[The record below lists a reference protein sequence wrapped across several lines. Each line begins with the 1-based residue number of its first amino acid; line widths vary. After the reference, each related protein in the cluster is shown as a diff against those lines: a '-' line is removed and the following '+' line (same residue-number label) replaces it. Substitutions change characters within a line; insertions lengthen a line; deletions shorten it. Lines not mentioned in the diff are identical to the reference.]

1 MAQVGPAS
9 MASTRPVEAM
19 RASLIDWGAIL
30 AGALT
35 AAALSFVF
43 LTFGAAIGLSVVSPW
58 PSSGVSAR
66 TFSAL
71 AVFWT
76 LVQQIG
82 AFLAGGYIAGRMR
95 AGWAELNADE
105 VEFRD
110 GLHGALVWALGICI
124 GAALL
129 LATAGAATRAAT
141 DLASKVMSVAAL
153 NTDPLAYYT
162 DTLLRPGPARPAAGG
177 GVAQTPARVE
187 PVAPE
192 TRAEITRVVARSI
205 ANGSLS
211 DPDKSYLATIVAQR
225 SGLPQA
231 EAEKRVTDTYA
242 EANRVIREAA
252 NKARRT
258 AVLGGLITGISLMIS
273 LAAAWWAAQRGGHHR
288 DNSVPATLVFFGSS
302 LRRPW

>member
-9 MASTRPVEAM
+9 MASARPVEAM
-19 RASLIDWGAIL
+19 RASFIDWGAIL

-141 DLASKVMSVAAL
+141 DLTSKAMSIAGL
-153 NTDPLAYYT
+153 NTDPLAYYRS
-162 DTLLRPGPARPAAGG
+162 LLRGTRPAAGG

-192 TRAEITRVVARSI
+192 TRAETPRCCPFHRQRP
-205 ANGSLS
+205 LS
-211 DPDKSYLATIVAQR
+211 DPDRATWRRSSPSAAGCRRPRRRSASPTPTPRPIASSGKPPTRHVAPR
-225 SGLPQA
+225 C
-231 EAEKRVTDTYA
+231 
-242 EANRVIREAA
+242 
-252 NKARRT
+252 
-258 AVLGGLITGISLMIS
+258 
-273 LAAAWWAAQRGGHHR
+273 WAA
-288 DNSVPATLVFFGSS
+288 SSPASA
-302 LRRPW
+302 

>member
-1 MAQVGPAS
+1 MAQVGPGT
-9 MASTRPVEAM
+9 MAGARPADVA
-19 RASLIDWGAIL
+19 RASFIEWGPIL

-76 LVQQIG
+76 LVQQIA
-82 AFLAGGYIAGRMR
+82 AFLAGGYIAGRLR
-95 AGWAELNADE
+95 TRWAELNADE
-105 VEFRD
+105 IEFRD

-129 LATAGAATRAAT
+129 LATAGAATRAAS
-141 DLASKVMSVAAL
+141 DLATKAMSVAAL

-162 DTLLRPGPARPAAGG
+162 DTLLRPGSARPSGG
-177 GVAQTPARVE
+177 AAQTPARVE
-187 PVAPE
+187 PVSPE
-192 TRAEITRVVARSI
+192 IRAELTRIVARSI
-205 ANGSLS
+205 ANNSLS
-211 DPDKSYLATIVAQR
+211 EPDKTYLASVVSQR
-225 SGLPQA
+225 TGLPQA
-231 EAEKRVTDTYA
+231 EAEKRVADTYA
-242 EANRVIREAA
+242 DANRTIRDSA

-258 AVLGGLITGISLMIS
+258 AVLGGLVTGISLIIS

-288 DNSVPATLVFFGSS
+288 DTSVPATLVFFGSS

>member
-1 MAQVGPAS
+1 MAQVGPGT
-9 MASTRPVEAM
+9 MASARPTDVARGGFIE
-19 RASLIDWGAIL
+19 WGPIL

-43 LTFGAAIGLSVVSPW
+43 LTFGASIGLSLVSPW

-76 LVQQIG
+76 LVQQIA
-82 AFLAGGYIAGRMR
+82 AFLAGGYIAGRLR
-95 AGWAELNADE
+95 TRWAELNADE
-105 VEFRD
+105 IEFRD

-124 GAALL
+124 GAGLL

-141 DLASKVMSVAAL
+141 DLATKAMSVAAL

-162 DTLLRPGPARPAAGG
+162 DTLLRPGAARPAGG
-177 GVAQTPARVE
+177 AAQTPARVE
-187 PVAPE
+187 PVSPE
-192 TRAEITRVVARSI
+192 TRAELTRIVARSI
-205 ANGSLS
+205 ANNSLS
-211 DPDKSYLATIVAQR
+211 DPDKVYLASVVAQR
-225 SGLPQA
+225 TGLPQA
-231 EAEKRVTDTYA
+231 EAEKRVADTYA
-242 EANRVIREAA
+242 EANRTIRETA

-258 AVLGGLITGISLMIS
+258 AVLGGLVTGISLIIS

-288 DNSVPATLVFFGSS
+288 DNSVPATLVFFGST

>member
-1 MAQVGPAS
+1 
-9 MASTRPVEAM
+9 MASARTADVA
-19 RASLIDWGAIL
+19 RASFVEWGPIL

-58 PSSGVSAR
+58 PSSGVSAG

-76 LVQQIG
+76 LVQQIA
-82 AFLAGGYIAGRMR
+82 AFLAGGYIAGRLR
-95 AGWAELNADE
+95 SRWAELNADE
-105 VEFRD
+105 IEFRD

-129 LATAGAATRAAT
+129 LATAGAATRAAS
-141 DLASKVMSVAAL
+141 DLATKAMSVAAL

-162 DTLLRPGPARPAAGG
+162 DTLLRPGPARAAAGG
-177 GVAQTPARVE
+177 GAQTPARVE
-187 PVAPE
+187 PVSPE
-192 TRAEITRVVARSI
+192 TRVELTRIVGRSI
-205 ANGSLS
+205 ANNSLS
-211 DPDKSYLATIVAQR
+211 DPDKTYLASVVSQR
-225 SGLPQA
+225 TGLPQA
-231 EAEKRVTDTYA
+231 EAEKRVADTYA
-242 EANRVIREAA
+242 EANRTIRETA

-258 AVLGGLITGISLMIS
+258 AVLGGLITGISLIIS

-288 DNSVPATLVFFGSS
+288 DTSVPATLVFFGSS